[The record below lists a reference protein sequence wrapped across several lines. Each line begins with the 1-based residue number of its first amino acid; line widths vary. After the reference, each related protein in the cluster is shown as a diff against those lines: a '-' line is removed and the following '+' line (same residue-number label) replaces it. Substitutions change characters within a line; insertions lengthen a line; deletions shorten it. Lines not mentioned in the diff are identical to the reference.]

1 MPLWIFPT
9 DVFSKDMSFSEPL
22 QGSCFRV
29 AFISGDENINHI
41 IFFFIS
47 YFPFNQAFLEFSEVA
62 AYEFFEVFRKLLGK
76 NSVVESM
83 PSDSA
88 VLSSAKNAQM
98 GISWKF

>member
-22 QGSCFRV
+22 QGSCF
-29 AFISGDENINHI
+29 H
-41 IFFFIS
+41 FFFIS

-62 AYEFFEVFRKLLGK
+62 AYEFFEIFRKLLGK

-88 VLSSAKNAQM
+88 VLSSAKNVQM
-98 GISWKF
+98 GISWNF